1 MLQWRS
7 AVSFEEIYDNSSRGW
22 MEGLGF
28 KIKTLPREVVTYH
41 APCDLWRKI
50 GVYDT
55 PSSLLNDL
63 IGIELREIE
72 GMKDQT

>member
-1 MLQWRS
+1 
-7 AVSFEEIYDNSSRGW
+7 

-41 APCDLWRKI
+41 APCDLGRKI

>member
-28 KIKTLPREVVTYH
+28 KIKTLPREVVTYP
-41 APCDLWRKI
+41 APCDLEEK
-50 GVYDT
+50 
-55 PSSLLNDL
+55 LLSMIPL
-63 IGIELREIE
+63 AVCQMTSQRLSFKRWKG
-72 GMKDQT
+72 